1 MVEKTV
7 TKKQKVIE
15 LDLPFWQNPQCYVF
29 TEHQRDDVNVYCQ
42 IWDKSGDALQ
52 SKLGKIRFFHVLACM
67 IERKIIYDLP
77 KKPKSKSCI
86 MEVLHSNYL
95 ANYCHQR
102 WLCDITPQELI
113 CYRHFLVH
121 SHDHQVSILAK
132 NYHAKVVKVGKK
144 TKRIAK
150 ILA

>member
-1 MVEKTV
+1 MIYPFGKIHNVMF
-7 TKKQKVIE
+7 
-15 LDLPFWQNPQCYVF
+15 LPNISVMMLMCIAKFG
-29 TEHQRDDVNVYCQ
+29 T
-42 IWDKSGDALQ
+42 SGDALQ
-52 SKLGKIRFFHVLACM
+52 SKLGKIRFSHVLACV

-86 MEVLHSNYL
+86 MEVLNSTYL